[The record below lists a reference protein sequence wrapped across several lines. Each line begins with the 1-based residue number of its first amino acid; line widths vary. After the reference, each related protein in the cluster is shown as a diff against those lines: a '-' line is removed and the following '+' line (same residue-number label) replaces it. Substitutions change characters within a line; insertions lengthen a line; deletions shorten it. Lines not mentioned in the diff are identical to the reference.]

1 MYTLTKYQ
9 NITCGFPSSSQTK
22 LPDLLKEKKMY
33 LLMYAPIL
41 SLILFSIAP
50 IIGALSGYNKAKQL
64 KAKGDARENESFL
77 QIGKGIGVGLLTH
90 LTQQVERD

>member
-1 MYTLTKYQ
+1 
-9 NITCGFPSSSQTK
+9 
-22 LPDLLKEKKMY
+22 MY

-77 QIGKGIGVGLLTH
+77 QIGKGIGVGLLID
-90 LTQQVERD
+90 LPLLFLVILFFSAM